1 MTVKTAKKIEKA
13 EKEEILP
20 VKAEIVSAEEKKEK
34 SKDLKPDRYFEGIGR
49 RKTSHA
55 RVRIYTKGTGI
66 VINNK
71 ECAEYFPLESLQRI
85 VDAPL
90 RKMKSVERMRV
101 SVHVDGGGL
110 HSQAEAVRHGIS
122 VALVSFNPDFRKR
135 LKRALYLRR
144 DARMKETR
152 KYGLKKARKA
162 PRWSKR

>member
-1 MTVKTAKKIEKA
+1 MTVKKAHKIEKA
-13 EKEEILP
+13 EKKEVPPKE
-20 VKAEIVSAEEKKEK
+20 AEIVAEEKKEK
-34 SKDLKPDRYFEGIGR
+34 SKDSKPDRYFEGIGR

-66 VINNK
+66 VVNNK
-71 ECAEYFPLESLQRI
+71 ECAKYFPSESLQRI

-90 RKMKSVERMRV
+90 RKMKSVERMKV
-101 SVHVDGGGL
+101 SVRVAGGGL
-110 HSQAEAVRHGIS
+110 HSQAEAARHGIS
-122 VALVSFNPDFRKR
+122 LALVSFNQDFRKR

>member
-1 MTVKTAKKIEKA
+1 MTVKTAKKIEK
-13 EKEEILP
+13 
-20 VKAEIVSAEEKKEK
+20 EKKEETSVAK
-34 SKDLKPDRYFEGIGR
+34 VEAVAVKPDRYFEGIGR

-66 VINNK
+66 TVNNK
-71 ECAEYFPLESLQRI
+71 ECAEYFPQESLQRI

-101 SVHVDGGGL
+101 SVRVEGGGL

-122 VALVSFNPDFRKR
+122 AALVLFNPDFRKR